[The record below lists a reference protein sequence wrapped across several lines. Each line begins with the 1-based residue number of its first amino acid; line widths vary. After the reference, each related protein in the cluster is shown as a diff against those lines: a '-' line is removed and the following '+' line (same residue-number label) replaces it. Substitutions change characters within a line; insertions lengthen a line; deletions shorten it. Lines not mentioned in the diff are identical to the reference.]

1 MEQNEILRRT
11 EGMDEPLSEEEIAIL
26 YEMEE

>member
-1 MEQNEILRRT
+1 MNPNEILRPA
-11 EGMDEPLSEEEIAIL
+11 EGMEEPLSEEEIEIL

>member
-1 MEQNEILRRT
+1 MKPDEILRPA
-11 EGMDEPLSEEEIAIL
+11 EGMDEPLSEEEIEIL